1 MPTMHVL
8 TVTPTLPHRVRD
20 RVMTAVEGALNDCD
34 ASRVW
39 ISNELPRLAVMADL
53 PEDDT

>member
-8 TVTPTLPHRVRD
+8 TVTPTLPHRVLD